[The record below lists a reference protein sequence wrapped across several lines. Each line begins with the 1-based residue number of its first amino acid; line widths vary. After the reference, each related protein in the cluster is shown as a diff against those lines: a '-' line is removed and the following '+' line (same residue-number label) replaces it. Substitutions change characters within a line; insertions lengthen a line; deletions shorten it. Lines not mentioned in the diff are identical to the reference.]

1 MQRLVKPVSDGGV
14 PYNNFDLYKFLQEN
28 HLISYSSFLDGMND
42 EPNSGIILYG
52 CTFVTSSVQD
62 CVFDFTNSM
71 VYLQGDFRQ
80 ASPVIASQSFGIS
93 SLKFYLVPDTDTPNE
108 QRVFK
113 VTDLETDIATY
124 NYFNYSISKPT
135 DTEYIEIEIK
145 NGLNITSRHL
155 SRIMRYYNAEQ
166 KQVFMTRSKNFF
178 DSTGLGFGEMKGFQ
192 LCNGQNSSQ
201 NLSGKY
207 LIGYNPPPGSPLT
220 IGWNTSTHPNTF
232 TNSSQNPADPT
243 KQVNIRE
250 NYNYLKN
257 IGGNDKV
264 FLFGDHLPPHS
275 HGDMTGV
282 PSNDLSHSHEIT
294 VSRDIFL
301 NGNKSDQL
309 NDLAYSPPVL
319 PLPAKSRA
327 TYGIGNTDDAGG
339 FDNPLT
345 LTNADYNL
353 IFPPTNSYFGV
364 IGKKLETTNSYSRDY
379 KLISTMK
386 TPRGGFTLPY
396 LNLRPEETNW
406 EPLKD
411 SNGNWIHKGDNI
423 SWEVTIPPPPASGSP
438 AQLPLFQTTRGDVKL
453 EDHVHLIDK
462 FQFSA
467 ANLPYG
473 LSHDNLPPY
482 YVVAYYQKI

>member
-42 EPNSGIILYG
+42 EPSSGIILYG
-52 CTFVTSSVQD
+52 CTFVTSSAQD

-80 ASPVIASQSFGIS
+80 ASPLIASQSFGIS

-155 SRIMRYYNAEQ
+155 SRIMRYYNAEE
-166 KQVFMTRSKNFF
+166 KQIFMTRNKNFF
-178 DSTGLGFGEMKGFQ
+178 DLVTGLGFGEMKGFQ

-207 LIGYNPPPGSPLT
+207 LIGYNPPPASPLT
-220 IGWNTSTHPNTF
+220 IGWNTSTYPNTF
-232 TNSSQNPADPT
+232 TNSSQNPAVQL
-243 KQVNIRE
+243 KQVTITE

-257 IGGNDKV
+257 TGGNDKV
-264 FLFGDHLPPHS
+264 FLFADHLPPHS
-275 HGDMTGV
+275 HGDMTGL

-301 NGNKSDQL
+301 NGSKSNPL
-309 NDLAYSPPVL
+309 NQLAYGNPG
-319 PLPAKSRA
+319 K
-327 TYGIGNTDDAGG
+327 YGVGNTEDAGG

-345 LTNADYNL
+345 LTPADYNL

-364 IGKKLETTNSYSRDY
+364 IGKKLQPSTTDYSRDY

-396 LNLRPEETNW
+396 LNLNPEETNW

-423 SWEVTIPPPPASGSP
+423 SWEVTNPINPTNYV
-438 AQLPLFQTTRGDVKL
+438 QLPLFQTTRNDVKL
-453 EDHVHLIDK
+453 ENHVHLIDK

-467 ANLPYG
+467 ASLPYG